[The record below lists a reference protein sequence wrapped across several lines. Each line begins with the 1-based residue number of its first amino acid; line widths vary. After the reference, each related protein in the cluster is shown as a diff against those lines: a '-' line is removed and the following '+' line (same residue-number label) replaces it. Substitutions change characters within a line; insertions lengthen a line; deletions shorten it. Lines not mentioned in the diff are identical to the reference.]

1 MNGWKARI
9 DQALQQALSQNQK
22 RQRVV
27 CEIKPQ
33 SEMMVAG
40 RSYLNFSSNDYLG
53 LSQHPDLL
61 QIAMEAMREHGIGSG
76 GSGHVTGYSAPLAS
90 LEQDL
95 ATWLGYE
102 RAIVYPSGF
111 TANQAIIKLLIAKGD
126 RILADKL
133 SHASIMEAAMLSL
146 GELRRFKHNDP
157 TSLQK
162 LLSQSLLSEDA
173 EQIVITEGVFSM
185 DGDMAPLDALV
196 NVIQDQALFMVDD
209 AHGIGILG
217 NQGRGTCDHFG
228 IHPDILVVTF
238 GKAAGCSGAAILLS
252 AQLAE
257 YFIQSSRPLIYS
269 TAIPPMQAAI
279 LRASFTLIR
288 GQIGDALRQKLR
300 KNIHYFQ
307 NRMKDLLSE
316 IPESHRL
323 KSSLQL
329 LPSDTPIQPLIIGE
343 SDDALKVAD
352 SLKQQGIWL
361 SAIRPPTV
369 PPKSARLRITITA
382 THTAAM
388 IDQLIAA
395 FHQVLFDAE
404 YL

>member
-9 DQALQQALSQNQK
+9 DQALQQALLQNQK
-22 RQRVV
+22 RCRVV
-27 CEIKPQ
+27 CEVKPQ
-33 SEMMVAG
+33 NEMLVAG

-61 QIAMEAMREHGIGSG
+61 QKAMKAMKEHGIGSG
-76 GSGHVTGYSAPLAS
+76 GSGHVTGYSAPLAA

-111 TANQAIIKLLIAKGD
+111 TANQAIIKLLIEKRD

-133 SHASIMEAAMLSL
+133 SHASIMEAAMLSP

-162 LLSQSLLSEDA
+162 LLSQSLPDNA
-173 EQIVITEGVFSM
+173 GQIVITEGVFSM
-185 DGDMAPLDALV
+185 DGDIAPLKALV
-196 NVIQDQALFMVDD
+196 DVIQDQALFMVDD

-217 NQGRGTCDHFG
+217 NQGRGTCDQLG

-238 GKAAGCSGAAILLS
+238 GKAVGCSGAAILLS

-257 YFIQSSRPLIYS
+257 YFIQYSRPLIYS
-269 TAIPPMQAAI
+269 TVIPPMQAAI
-279 LRASFTLIR
+279 LQASFMLIR
-288 GQIGDALRQKLR
+288 SQIGDALRQKLR
-300 KNIHYFQ
+300 ENIHYFQ
-307 NRMKDLLSE
+307 NKMKGLLSE

-352 SLKQQGIWL
+352 SLKQKGIWL

-382 THTAAM
+382 THTVAM
-388 IDQLIAA
+388 IDQLVAA
-395 FHQVLFDAE
+395 LHQVLFDAE

>member
-22 RQRVV
+22 RCRVV
-27 CEIKPQ
+27 CEVKSQ
-33 SEMMVAG
+33 NEMMVADQ
-40 RSYLNFSSNDYLG
+40 SYLNFSSNDYLG

-61 QIAMEAMREHGIGSG
+61 QTAMEAMREHGIGSG
-76 GSGHVTGYSAPLAS
+76 GSGHVTGYSAALAA

-111 TANQAIIKLLIAKGD
+111 TANQAIIKLLIEKGD

-133 SHASIMEAAMLSL
+133 SHASIMEAAMLSP

-157 TSLQK
+157 ASLQK
-162 LLSQSLLSEDA
+162 LLSQSLPDNA
-173 EQIVITEGVFSM
+173 GQIVITEGVFSM

-196 NVIQDQALFMVDD
+196 NVIQDQALFVVDD

-217 NQGRGTCDHFG
+217 HQGRGTCDHFG

-238 GKAAGCSGAAILLS
+238 GKAVGCSGAAILLS

-257 YFIQSSRPLIYS
+257 YFIQYSRPLIYS

-300 KNIHYFQ
+300 ENIHYFQ
-307 NRMKDLLSE
+307 DRMKDLLSE

-382 THTAAM
+382 THTTAM